1 VLLINDNRDDMALKW
16 C

>member
-1 VLLINDNRDDMALKW
+1 VGQSALKW